1 MTVEALQIDAADL
14 ADLDAVVSDAMGAW
28 RLPPPMS
35 LCEWAEANFV
45 LSAETSAEPGR
56 WHTLPYQR
64 GIMEA
69 ITDRS
74 VVRVT
79 LMKSARIGYTLMVSA
94 GIGYH
99 IDYAPASQLVVQPT
113 DDDTRGFS
121 KETIAPMLR
130 DVPCLA
136 RIMVRDT
143 EAKGKR
149 RGTKDASDTLTHK
162 EFPGGILSIAGA
174 HSASGLRRISRK
186 IIWLDEVDGYPPSAG
201 SEGDPVKLAERRSA
215 AFWDRKII
223 AGSTPTIA
231 GSSRIESMFEAG
243 DQRRYYVPCPT
254 CGHFDYLLLSPQRG
268 SAEDDEDGS
277 AADGGHT
284 MHWEEDQPE
293 TACFMCSK
301 CGCAIEESHKHDMIE
316 AGEWRAAADV
326 ELKGH
331 ASFHIWAAYS
341 PYTRWAEIAA
351 EFLEA
356 KRLGVEALKTFIMTW
371 LGQTWKERTEAPDWE
386 RLYERREQYAIGT
399 VHERVLGLTCGVDV
413 QKDRFVYEVV
423 GWARN
428 KESWSIDAGELHGD
442 TADEATWLQLDELLD
457 RPFSDHRIRMIA
469 VDSGAF
475 TQNVYNWVRRKDRTR
490 VMAIKGAQGAMAPL
504 LGAPTPVEV
513 NYGGKRIQRGC
524 KVWHV
529 GGHAAKSELY
539 GWLRLRIA
547 EGDEPPPGYC
557 HFPEY
562 PEEFFR
568 QLTAEHLV
576 LHRRQGRTVLQWE
589 EIPNRQNH
597 YLDARVYARAAAVRL
612 QLDRL
617 PSGASPAA
625 STAAAPAGPPGSASA
640 PSAPPPV
647 APPAA
652 EPPAP
657 RQPRD
662 DDRPR
667 GDFWSGSRPR
677 GGWFGR

>member
-1 MTVEALQIDAADL
+1 MDVLEIDAADL
-14 ADLDAVVSDAMGAW
+14 ADLDAVTSEAMQVW
-28 RLPPPMS
+28 RLPPPVS
-35 LCEWAEANFV
+35 LSEWAETNFV
-45 LSAETSAEPGR
+45 LSSETSAEPGR

-64 GIMEA
+64 GIMSA

-94 GIGYH
+94 AIGYH
-99 IDYAPASQLVVQPT
+99 IDYDPASMLVVQPT

-186 IIWLDEVDGYPPSAG
+186 IILLDEVDGYPPSAG

-243 DQRRYYVPCPT
+243 DQRRFYVPCPH
-254 CGHFDYLLLSPQRG
+254 CGHFDYLRLSQRRG
-268 SAEDDEDGS
+268 SADADEDDENGGESD
-277 AADGGHT
+277 GHT
-284 MHWEEDQPE
+284 MQWDDGQPE

-316 AGEWRAAADV
+316 AGEWRAAAPGNGTAQGRV
-326 ELKGH
+326 H
-331 ASFHIWAAYS
+331 ASFHIWTAYS
-341 PYTRWAEIAA
+341 PFTRWAEIVA

-371 LGQTWKERTEAPDWE
+371 LGETWQELGEAPEWE
-386 RLYERREQYAIGT
+386 RLYERREHYAIGA
-399 VHERVLGLTCGVDV
+399 VNERVVALTCGVDV
-413 QKDRFVYEVV
+413 QKDRLVYEVV
-423 GWARN
+423 GWAPN
-428 KESWSIDAGELHGD
+428 LENWSVDAGELHGD
-442 TADEATWLQLDELLD
+442 TANEATWLQLDELLD
-457 RPFSDHRIRMIA
+457 RDFASYQIRMMA
-469 VDSGAF
+469 VDSGWN
-475 TQNVYNWVRRKDRTR
+475 TQAVYNWVRRHRASGR
-490 VMAIKGAQGAMAPL
+490 VMAVKGAKESTAPL
-504 LGAPTPVEV
+504 LGAPSPVEI
-513 NYGGKRIQRGC
+513 NYGGKRIQRGL
-524 KVWHV
+524 KLWPV

-539 GWLRLRIA
+539 GWLHLRVS
-547 EGDEPPPGYC
+547 EGDDPPRGFC
-557 HFPEY
+557 HFPQYGEQ
-562 PEEFFR
+562 FFE

-576 LHRRQGRTVLQWE
+576 TRRRAGRTVRQWE
-589 EIPNRQNH
+589 EIPNRENH
-597 YLDARVYARAAAVRL
+597 HLDCRVYARAAAARIKIENWK
-612 QLDRL
+612 
-617 PSGASPAA
+617 PSKSGGAAQPAALATTQPAPAVVPAPASPP
-625 STAAAPAGPPGSASA
+625 AAAP
-640 PSAPPPV
+640 
-647 APPAA
+647 
-652 EPPAP
+652 P
-657 RQPRD
+657 RQSGIFGAGAGIWGGGR
-662 DDRPR
+662 R
-667 GDFWSGSRPR
+667 GIW
-677 GGWFGR
+677 